1 MAGDALGAPAE
12 FLDRDEI
19 LAFYPHGL
27 QSMVDGFGIV
37 RDRLAGEVTDDSQ
50 MAACLQR
57 ALERA
62 DGYNPAIARDEYLKW
77 LATDPP
83 DVGETVQS
91 TLMGIP
97 KPESQGNGALMRVF
111 PIALWTLEHP
121 EFDWKSA
128 AMDDA
133 AITHTN
139 FTCHLAN
146 LVFVSAL
153 HYALAVNYGQVNEH
167 RVPVSPSNVLQSAI
181 TACEEFNPKPE
192 AQAIIH
198 VLREARIHPP
208 EYDGESIGWV
218 LVTLQG
224 AFYREVLK
232 RGEFRICRKD
242 EYMLRILISCFL
254 LLYHPP
260 LDTFCYILSL
270 SGLTSPPSGHIS
282 PLLLILATPHRSQL

>member
-224 AFYREVLK
+224 AFYQLLHAPSLRSAITRAASAGGDTDTNAAVTAVLYAAT
-232 RGEFRICRKD
+232 FPNSRIPTSW
-242 EYMLRILISCFL
+242 LRTIRRANPDYAKYLPT
-254 LLYHPP
+254 YPEP
-260 LDTFCYILSL
+260 
-270 SGLTSPPSGHIS
+270 
-282 PLLLILATPHRSQL
+282 